1 MSDRARLLAIYLGVM
16 SLLAFVLFAADK
28 FKAKRGSWRIPEA
41 TLWTAAL
48 LGGGAGAFLG
58 MRLFRHKTKKGFFP
72 IGIPILAFLQLGLLC
87 YVLTLR

>member
-1 MSDRARLLAIYLGVM
+1 MSDRARLLAIWLGVM
-16 SLLAFVLFAADK
+16 SLFAFVLFAADK
-28 FKAKRGSWRIPEA
+28 LKAKRGSWRIPEA

-72 IGIPILAFLQLGLLC
+72 IGIPILAFLQLGLLG
-87 YVLTLR
+87 YVLTLH

>member
-1 MSDRARLLAIYLGVM
+1 MSDRARLLAIWLGVM
-16 SLLAFVLFAADK
+16 SLFAFLLFATDK

-72 IGIPILAFLQLGLLC
+72 IGIPVLAFLQLGLLC
-87 YVLTLR
+87 YVLTCP